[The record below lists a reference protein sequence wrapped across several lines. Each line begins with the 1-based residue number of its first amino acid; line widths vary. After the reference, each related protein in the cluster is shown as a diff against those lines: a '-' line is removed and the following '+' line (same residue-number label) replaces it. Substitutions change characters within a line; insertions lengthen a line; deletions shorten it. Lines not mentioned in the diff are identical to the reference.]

1 MTTILELGV
10 WGVVWVGRRT
20 LREGYEATLDS
31 MRGMGGNYEDGWVE
45 QWRVTDD
52 WVLQFF
58 RDSPSEDGW
67 RIRALG
73 MYRCMG
79 DARVEDTPRVVEVW
93 TKGQDISR
101 EEAML
106 RSGIDLVEDAHPEI
120 TWML

>member
-1 MTTILELGV
+1 MTTVLELGV

-20 LREGYEATLDS
+20 LREGYEAKLDNL
-31 MRGMGGNYEDGWVE
+31 RELGGNYENGWVE
-45 QWRVTDD
+45 QWRVEEVD
-52 WVLQFF
+52 WVLRFF

-73 MYRCMG
+73 IYRCMG
-79 DARVEDTPRVVEVW
+79 DTPRVVEVW

-106 RSGIDLVEDAHPEI
+106 RSGIDTHHNI
-120 TWML
+120 IWML

>member
-1 MTTILELGV
+1 M
-10 WGVVWVGRRT
+10 VWVGRRT
-20 LREGYEATLDS
+20 LREGYEAKLDNL
-31 MRGMGGNYEDGWVE
+31 RELGGNYENGWLE
-45 QWRVTDD
+45 QWRVEEVD

-79 DARVEDTPRVVEVW
+79 VWRVLEVW